1 MFAGLNRIA
10 YDVLLEN
17 PMAGYMSQVVFT
29 RVLGASDEIEG
40 AEVWKDSN
48 QCWVCE
54 KWKKTRIEYYP
65 DYKSYMRQNITK
77 LSELDEVVKTC
88 LEDAH
93 KDKMEEVRDV
103 HSTNKEHKCKLES
116 KKIVIQK
123 VK

>member
-29 RVLGASDEIEG
+29 RVLGASDEIGG
-40 AEVWKDSN
+40 AEVWKDCN

-54 KWKKTRIEYYP
+54 KWKKTRVEYYP

-77 LSELDEVVKTC
+77 LSELDEVVKAC
-88 LEDAH
+88 LDEAN
-93 KDKMEEVRDV
+93 KDKLEVVRDV
-103 HSTNKEHKCKLES
+103 NDASKCKKPKES
-116 KKIVIQK
+116 KKPI
-123 VK
+123 